1 MHTKQTSYLII
12 DNSFIIQKAVG
23 QLKTKFGF
31 GNRDLIGKKIF
42 EVYEQNRASNL
53 RKVFKDLF
61 QQNKSQ
67 TVFFETRN
75 IQLKKKHQLLLQN
88 FSKEKIQITF
98 LSVVQEE
105 TSINSITTVAEK
117 LPIPVLCYN
126 QNKEIKFTNTAFDST
141 FIKKGIQLNNLEDF
155 YNLIRPPKGIS
166 LKNEIKDWFKL
177 VSEKKKNKVISSSKK
192 AWLICKNGKI
202 RLFDI
207 SFSTDEKMVYAIFN
221 DITNTHQEKKALVN
235 SEARFRVI
243 ANNIPISIGIH
254 DLKGNIIFVNRF
266 FTRQIGYK
274 LEELPTLSDW
284 YKKSQPDPI
293 IRKQLQN
300 HWLEIIDQIRKKKI
314 KKAPNTEASLVCKD
328 GITRN
333 FSFVFQV
340 QDEYVYVIL
349 VDITKRVKAE
359 YEVGEYNQQ
368 LQQLTSHL
376 FTVREQERKHTA
388 QEIQEALGQHI
399 TGLRLEIAWIKKN
412 IEKLE
417 KTDFQNKMQKA
428 LSSMSEAMTTVRKIA
443 SGLRPSI
450 LDDLGLVATIDWY
463 IGQVSKQTGMSIKLN
478 ANTNN
483 KVLERDLK
491 IRIFRIFQEIIT
503 QIRSAG
509 ISKNILVKLE
519 YSPSMVILSITDDG
533 NTFLTIQKKP
543 TLGWL
548 SIRETIRSLHGKMTA
563 KSSNYLLINIPIKL
577 SHEDSYRR

>member
-88 FSKEKIQITF
+88 ISKEKIQITF

-417 KTDFQNKMQKA
+417 KIDFQNKMQKA

>member
-67 TVFFETRN
+67 TVFFETWN

-88 FSKEKIQITF
+88 ISKEKIQITF

>member
-1 MHTKQTSYLII
+1 MHTNQTSYLII

-67 TVFFETRN
+67 TVFFETKN

-88 FSKEKIQITF
+88 ISKEKIQITF

>member
-67 TVFFETRN
+67 TVFFETKN

-88 FSKEKIQITF
+88 ISKEKIQITF

>member
-12 DNSFIIQKAVG
+12 DNRFIIQKAVG

-88 FSKEKIQITF
+88 ISKEKIQITF

-126 QNKEIKFTNTAFDST
+126 QHKEIKFTNTAFDST

-177 VSEKKKNKVISSSKK
+177 VSEKKKNKAISSSKK

-340 QDEYVYVIL
+340 QDEFVYVIL

-463 IGQVSKQTGMSIKLN
+463 IGQVSKQTGMTIKLN

>member
-12 DNSFIIQKAVG
+12 DNRFIIQKAGG

-31 GNRDLIGKKIF
+31 RNRDLIGKKIF

-88 FSKEKIQITF
+88 ISKEKIQITF

-117 LPIPVLCYN
+117 LPIPALCYN

-141 FIKKGIQLNNLEDF
+141 FIKKGIQLNNLDDF

-166 LKNEIKDWFKL
+166 LKKEIKDWFKL
-177 VSEKKKNKVISSSKK
+177 VSEKKKNKAISSSKK

-428 LSSMSEAMTTVRKIA
+428 LSSMSEAMTKVRKIA

-463 IGQVSKQTGMSIKLN
+463 IGQVSKQTGMTIKLN

>member
-88 FSKEKIQITF
+88 ISKEKIQITF

-141 FIKKGIQLNNLEDF
+141 FIKKVIQLNNLEDF

>member
-1 MHTKQTSYLII
+1 MHTNQTSYLII

-67 TVFFETRN
+67 TVFFETKN

-88 FSKEKIQITF
+88 ISKEKIQITF
-98 LSVVQEE
+98 LSVVQKE

-221 DITNTHQEKKALVN
+221 DITNPHQEKKALVN

>member
-12 DNSFIIQKAVG
+12 DNRFIIQKAVG

-88 FSKEKIQITF
+88 ISKEKIQITF

-221 DITNTHQEKKALVN
+221 DITNTHQEKKALAN

-254 DLKGNIIFVNRF
+254 DLKGNIIFVNRS

-519 YSPSMVILSITDDG
+519 YSPLMVILSITDDG

>member
-88 FSKEKIQITF
+88 ISKEKIQITF